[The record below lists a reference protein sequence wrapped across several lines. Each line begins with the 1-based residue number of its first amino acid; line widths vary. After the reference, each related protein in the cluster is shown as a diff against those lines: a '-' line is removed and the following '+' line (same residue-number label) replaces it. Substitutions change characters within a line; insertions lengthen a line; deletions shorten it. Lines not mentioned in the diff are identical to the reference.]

1 MITAA
6 KISSK
11 RQITVPLKIM
21 LRLKLNPGDQLVF
34 EDKNGH
40 IEVKSQTEKF
50 TIRDFVNKHQ
60 GHIAKKLTDDELRHA
75 RIEAWHEGG
84 NA

>member
-1 MITAA
+1 MGG
-6 KISSK
+6 
-11 RQITVPLKIM
+11 RY
-21 LRLKLNPGDQLVF
+21 G
-34 EDKNGH
+34 
-40 IEVKSQTEKF
+40 F